1 MPKRDNYLL
10 TEDMIGCC
18 KNIFEYT
25 NGTNYE
31 MFIASK
37 TTEDAVV
44 RNFEILGE
52 ASRTMGEEIVI
63 IHPEIEWRKMR
74 DFRNLLIHEYF
85 GVDMYLVWKI
95 SVTEIP
101 KLKKQI
107 LKIVEKLQ
115 D

>member
-10 TEDMIGCC
+10 AEDMIGCC

-63 IHPEIEWRKMR
+63 THPEIEWRKMR

-85 GVDMYLVWKI
+85 GVNHVLYGK
-95 SVTEIP
+95 
-101 KLKKQI
+101 
-107 LKIVEKLQ
+107 
-115 D
+115 